1 MFTKKQIRAH
11 ATELVVA
18 GLLLVSVPFI
28 FVLWTHLSDPNE
40 PPPPPPAG
48 YLDDASRLNETQ
60 MGPIVRLVS
69 DLDQSEKLL
78 RDALKNASESGT
90 PVSIGGARH
99 SMGGQTLNK
108 SGIYIDTNGFNAM
121 TLDAPNRRLHVQA
134 GARWRDI
141 VSYLHGHGMAV
152 SVMQT
157 NNDFSVGGT
166 LSVNA
171 HGWQHGKGPV
181 GSTVESFRLMLADGN
196 IKRCSRAENHEL
208 FRLAIGGYGL
218 FGVILD
224 VQLKVVP
231 NAMYRSQHQVVS
243 LDEFQDT
250 WDAFA
255 GQDKVEMLY
264 ARLAVNHTD
273 FFEELIVTGYAPIP
287 WADPF
292 PALESPEVSP
302 LRRAVFRG
310 SVDSGFGKTI
320 RWTLEKW
327 AGGEAGGTH
336 SRSFLQNEPVALF
349 ANRDPERTDILHE
362 YFVPKD
368 KVVDFIDSIHNL
380 FSLFD
385 VDLLNVTIRSV
396 ETDTDS
402 VLRYADQPMF
412 ALVMLFNQERSEAAE
427 TVMQDATRS
436 LIDQALKV
444 GGRYYLP
451 YRLHATKA
459 QFQAAYPQHTE
470 FFAAKR
476 RWDPDELFR
485 NRFYDRYGK

>member
-1 MFTKKQIRAH
+1 
-11 ATELVVA
+11 
-18 GLLLVSVPFI
+18 
-28 FVLWTHLSDPNE
+28 
-40 PPPPPPAG
+40 
-48 YLDDASRLNETQ
+48 
-60 MGPIVRLVS
+60 
-69 DLDQSEKLL
+69 
-78 RDALKNASESGT
+78 
-90 PVSIGGARH
+90 
-99 SMGGQTLNK
+99 
-108 SGIYIDTNGFNAM
+108 
-121 TLDAPNRRLHVQA
+121 
-134 GARWRDI
+134 
-141 VSYLHGHGMAV
+141 
-152 SVMQT
+152 
-157 NNDFSVGGT
+157 
-166 LSVNA
+166 
-171 HGWQHGKGPV
+171 
-181 GSTVESFRLMLADGN
+181 MLADGN

-255 GQDKVEMLY
+255 RQDKVEMLY
-264 ARLAVNHTD
+264 ARLAVNRTD
-273 FFEELIVTGYAPIP
+273 FLEELIVTGYAPIP

-310 SVDSGFGKTI
+310 SVDSGFGKYI

-451 YRLHATKA
+451 YRLHATTA